1 MLKAVCGKDRCSGC
15 GACRFVCP
23 KGAVVWQKDACG
35 HLTAFIEEAKC
46 IRCGRCR
53 NVCPSLHPA
62 ALRMPQQCYALW
74 AKDEQQHVSSSSGG
88 AASLLSDY
96 FIRQG
101 NVVYG
106 SAVLPGG
113 KVKHIRVDRAE
124 DLPKLKGSKYV
135 QSDCSDVYALIRRDL
150 QAGKKV
156 LFTGTPCQ
164 NAGILNVFG
173 KEEGLYAVNLVCHG
187 VPSAQLLEEQLRR
200 DVKTPEAVTSLTF
213 RKGNKFGLTAFHNE
227 QILYTQ
233 SLDKERWKN
242 VYMELFLRNVS
253 FRSGCYECRYACPER
268 AGDMTI
274 GDFWGLGKQR
284 PFPYDTTRG
293 CSVVTC
299 QSKKGQELLAA
310 IAPYA
315 FFVERDYSEAVA
327 GNKQLSRPAAKTVS
341 VLIFRKLYPAFGLHR
356 AGLWACLPQYI
367 KYRLARVLH
376 RG

>member
-1 MLKAVCGKDRCSGC
+1 MLKAVCGKNRCSGC

-35 HLTAFIEEAKC
+35 HLTAFIEEEKC

-200 DVKTPEAVTSLTF
+200 DVKTPEAVTSVIF
-213 RKGNKFGLTAFHNE
+213 REGNTYCFHVFENE
-227 QILYTQ
+227 QKICSYR
-233 SLDKERWKN
+233 LDKTRWEN
-242 VYMELFLRNVS
+242 MYMELFLRAVS
-253 FRSGCYECRYACPER
+253 LRSSCYTCRYARPER

-274 GDFWGLGKQR
+274 GDFWGLGKR
-284 PFPYDTTRG
+284 EPFGYDIANG
-293 CSVVTC
+293 CSLVTC
-299 QSKKGQELLAA
+299 QSEKGKALLAA
-310 IAPYA
+310 ITSDACCVRREYA
-315 FFVERDYSEAVA
+315 EAVA
-327 GNKQLSRPAAKTVS
+327 GNAQLAFPTRKPLGAFVFK
-341 VLIFRKLYPAFGLHR
+341 KLYPVLGLRR
-356 AGLWACLPQYI
+356 AGLLACLPQYI